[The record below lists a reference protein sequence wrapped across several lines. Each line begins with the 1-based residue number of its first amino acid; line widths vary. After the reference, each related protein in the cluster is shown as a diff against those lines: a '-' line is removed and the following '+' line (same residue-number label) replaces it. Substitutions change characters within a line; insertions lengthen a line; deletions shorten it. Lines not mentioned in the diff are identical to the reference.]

1 MSGPLKPVKS
11 TKPEPKTVK
20 KSGGSSVS
28 RSESALSRL
37 TSVMD
42 ELVSESVARCSASV
56 HAVDY
61 DMHPGYGG
69 AAKVSPN
76 HDSIKILANMF
87 QPWSDIKENGSGL
100 YALSHWAAHLDD
112 RAAGAGTAAE
122 STGFIRG
129 LIYR

>member
-1 MSGPLKPVKS
+1 MTETAKPAKS
-11 TKPEPKTVK
+11 TVAAKR
-20 KSGGSSVS
+20 SGNGGVS

-37 TSVMD
+37 TDVMD
-42 ELVSESVARCSASV
+42 ELVSESVSRCSASV

-61 DMHPGYGG
+61 DMHPGYGESANG
-69 AAKVSPN
+69 LPAD
-76 HDSIKILANMF
+76 DSIKILANLF

-100 YALSHWAAHLDD
+100 YALSHWAAHLDQ
-112 RAAGAGTAAE
+112 RASDSGAAAE